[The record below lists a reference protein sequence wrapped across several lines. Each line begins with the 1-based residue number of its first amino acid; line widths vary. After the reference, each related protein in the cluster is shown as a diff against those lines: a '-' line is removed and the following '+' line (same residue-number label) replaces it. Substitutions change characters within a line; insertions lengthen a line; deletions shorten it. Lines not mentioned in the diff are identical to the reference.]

1 MHLAYYTVNWVIV
14 CKIIVFNIISENM
27 ASQILVLLTHDGK
40 KMNKKLPMNE
50 MVNWIFGLFG
60 YLLLLLFREQCF
72 IDLTN

>member
-1 MHLAYYTVNWVIV
+1 
-14 CKIIVFNIISENM
+14 M